1 MDPTTLIVAMS
12 IPSGITAFAFW
23 LIERRL
29 AKHEAAQD
37 EKDKAR
43 KQNEVLI
50 IKGVN
55 AAIALGEALDY
66 AGKIKHDQKD
76 FLTEQ
81 GIDALY

>member
-43 KQNEVLI
+43 KQE
-50 IKGVN
+50 
-55 AAIALGEALDY
+55 
-66 AGKIKHDQKD
+66 
-76 FLTEQ
+76 
-81 GIDALY
+81 